1 MSQVDFIYKTI
12 TTTIEC
18 NKNEKMKDICQ
29 KLVSKVNI
37 DINSVNFL
45 YEGIQIKEDLTF
57 EKLLNIYNRNQN
69 KMVVIVNLKNQED
82 KILTTSKMK
91 YKNIICPKC
100 GDISKIKLEDYRI
113 SLYECKNKHVINN
126 ILINEFEKM
135 QYNDLI
141 CNECKKTNK
150 NNFEFYICNTCN
162 LFLCPICKKDQKKI
176 IIKSII

>member
-29 KLVSKVNI
+29 KFASKVNI
-37 DINSVNFL
+37 DINSINFL

-57 EKLLNIYNRNQN
+57 EKLFNIYNRNQN

-82 KILTTSKMK
+82 KTLTTSKMK
-91 YKNIICPKC
+91 
-100 GDISKIKLEDYRI
+100 
-113 SLYECKNKHVINN
+113 
-126 ILINEFEKM
+126 
-135 QYNDLI
+135 YNDLI

-162 LFLCPICKKDQKKI
+162 LFLCPICKKGHNKKHNI
-176 IIKSII
+176 INYAQINYICKIHNKQNNLYCKS